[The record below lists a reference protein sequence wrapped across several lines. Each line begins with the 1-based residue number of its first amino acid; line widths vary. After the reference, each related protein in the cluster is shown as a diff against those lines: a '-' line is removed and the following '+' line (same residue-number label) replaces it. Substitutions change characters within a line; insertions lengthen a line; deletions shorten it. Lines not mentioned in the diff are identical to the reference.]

1 LLEGTAAIGR
11 HGMSDPLVV
20 IDSSEIREGKLE
32 ELKTAL
38 AELADFVER
47 NEAAP
52 LAYHVYF
59 DEDGTRMTVLQ
70 IHPDSESMELHMNVA
85 APLFGRFTELVDL
98 SRVDFYGTPNEVVL
112 DATRRK
118 AQLLGNAAV
127 VVNELHAGF
136 TRFEVSAPGD
146 RARAG
151 R

>member
-1 LLEGTAAIGR
+1 V
-11 HGMSDPLVV
+11 SDPLVV
-20 IDSSEIREGKLE
+20 IDTSDIREGKLE
-32 ELKTAL
+32 ELKSGL
-38 AELADFVER
+38 AELADFVEK

-70 IHPDSESMELHMNVA
+70 IHPDSASMELHMDVA
-85 APLFGRFTELVDL
+85 APLFRRFTELVEL
-98 SRVDFYGTPNEVVL
+98 TRVDFYGLPSAAVL

-118 AQLLGNAAV
+118 AELLGNAEV

-136 TRFEVSAPGD
+136 TRFEPSTAGE

-151 R
+151 